1 MGNWD
6 NLYYEIHDE
15 ITLMGLQKEFSNLV
29 NQLSCEEKYKHQ
41 PVRARWSAALQMI
54 QNNEY

>member
-29 NQLSCEEKYKHQ
+29 NQLSCEDKYKHQ
-41 PVRARWSAALQMI
+41 PARARWSTALLMI